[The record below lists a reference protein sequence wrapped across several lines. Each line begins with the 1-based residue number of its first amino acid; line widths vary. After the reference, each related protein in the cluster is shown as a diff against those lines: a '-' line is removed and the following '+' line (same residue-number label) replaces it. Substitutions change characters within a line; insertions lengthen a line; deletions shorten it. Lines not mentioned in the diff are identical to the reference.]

1 MTNPVW
7 WNAQPQKDTQRGE
20 LINNMKTLL
29 ASAEAPNSPLAD
41 QTRTLLAAYDTYE
54 TTYTQDQ
61 AAGRS
66 TTQLTATWHN
76 NLYATVAAHPE
87 ITNVVTGLFLSLPST
102 QKTPTTVPGE
112 TAGSIGTYN
121 AKILERGMT
130 DLLGNTGTTGT
141 TTTTPAT
148 TAPTTTT
155 GAGSSGSFPASE
167 MGGLS
172 GPTDAFAKQILSQT
186 PTEFFSEYQITTS
199 NDEPLYEDPSNA
211 NQLNNNAVWLAW
223 YANLGVTDRQDLQD
237 AMVTLGSLTT
247 AQATGGYNSTTIGA
261 FQKALGDSSS
271 VNSNVLDYLN
281 NADSGIASL
290 QEQIATAKTK
300 EETEANA
307 PITAAVSPK
316 ATLAASITSAFDQAL
331 GFTPANIQSQVNDF
345 IDQIQGQEVSESAGG
360 QERAQA
366 NAQIAQA
373 DDESSELNKLGTDGV
388 DTVLQAYAAAVSGT
402 KLPGAGT
409 PQGPVVAGA
418 PSNTGQ
424 YLTPGS
430 KLPPNTTA
438 GFNAS
443 GTEMVA
449 NTVPTSR
456 TTTQQVPNT
465 YGVGGALRTD
475 LNPMT
480 LLHPS
485 GPQLVTPGQPSGGT
499 HAVTTTTNT
508 PTPGMATAP
517 NIPAGAPGTTPVHG
531 GMYALTPAQWAEAQ
545 TLSPTLKTYVSKT
558 PAAATAAGASPGMQQ
573 TAAQALLLNNYDSTG
588 SMSAAVTALAN
599 GGPVAKGRRLAYERV
614 RDQRC
619 Q

>member
-1 MTNPVW
+1 M
-7 WNAQPQKDTQRGE
+7 
-20 LINNMKTLL
+20 
-29 ASAEAPNSPLAD
+29 S
-41 QTRTLLAAYDTYE
+41 
-54 TTYTQDQ
+54 
-61 AAGRS
+61 
-66 TTQLTATWHN
+66 
-76 NLYATVAAHPE
+76 
-87 ITNVVTGLFLSLPST
+87 
-102 QKTPTTVPGE
+102 
-112 TAGSIGTYN
+112 
-121 AKILERGMT
+121 
-130 DLLGNTGTTGT
+130 DLLGNTGTAGT

-148 TAPTTTT
+148 TAPATTT

-300 EETEANA
+300 EETAANA

-409 PQGPVVAGA
+409 PQGPVTGTVTAPGAINPNPSGMIAG
-418 PSNTGQ
+418 P
-424 YLTPGS
+424 
-430 KLPPNTTA
+430 TTA
-438 GFNAS
+438 
-443 GTEMVA
+443 
-449 NTVPTSR
+449 
-456 TTTQQVPNT
+456 TTKQVPNEA
-465 YGVGGALRTD
+465 GVIGALKTD

-480 LLHPS
+480 LLHPT
-485 GPQLVTPGQPSGGT
+485 GTQLEMPGTTTGGT
-499 HAVTTTTNT
+499 HPVTTFG
-508 PTPGMATAP
+508 PGQMQTAP
-517 NIPAGAPGTTPVHG
+517 NPAVGTPGTTPVHG
-531 GMYALTPAQWAEAQ
+531 GTYALTPAQWAEAQ

-599 GGPVAKGRRLAYERV
+599 GGPVAKAEGSHMSAFATSVANEVNSQITAIQNQVNNSTTTTTIEGPTSQTDIDAEAAQEAKQADPAGYYAANYASWGSQLSKMLYGTPLTNMETTADTFTGPV
-614 RDQRC
+614 GSDTALTGASGTSTTTTPAPATTAA
-619 Q
+619 